1 MPQGKNNKQ
10 VLIVDDNPF
19 AREGMAVFL
28 KRKGYVSKEAGTSAE
43 ALTLA
48 GSYPFEAAIVDI
60 VLPTERGAAAD
71 MSGSEGIKL
80 AKALKRAY
88 PKLGVVIFSAF
99 NDRGREVLELATDG
113 ARGLAYMVKGAHPD
127 RVLMAMR
134 AACDGQVVLGPQVLD
149 YSSAMYDE
157 LWDMLSEEE
166 APWVRDAVTRYA
178 DLTERERE
186 VALLLAGSFTTMGI
200 ADELGISLKT
210 VEKHTNHIYSKLR
223 LSDVDQL
230 DPPLRKA
237 LLLAKT
243 CWLAELE
250 EKTRK

>member
-1 MPQGKNNKQ
+1 VPQGKKNRQ

-28 KRKGYVSKEAGTSAE
+28 KRKGYASKEAGDSAE
-43 ALTLA
+43 ALSLA
-48 GSYPFEAAIVDI
+48 RTYPFNAAIVDI
-60 VLPTERGAAAD
+60 VLPTARGAIAD
-71 MSGSEGIKL
+71 MSGSEGIRL
-80 AKALKRAY
+80 ARTLKRTY

-99 NDRGREVLELATDG
+99 NDRGREVLELAVDG
-113 ARGLAYMVKGAHPD
+113 VRGLAYMVKGAHPD
-127 RVLMAMR
+127 RVLIAMQ

-149 YSSAMYDE
+149 YTSAMYEE
-157 LWDMLSEEE
+157 LWNMLSDEE
-166 APWVRDAVTRYA
+166 APWVRDAVARCT
-178 DLTERERE
+178 DLTDRERE
-186 VALLLAGSFTTMGI
+186 VALLLANSFTTQGI
-200 ADELGISLKT
+200 ADALGISHKT

-243 CWLAELE
+243 CWLYELE